1 MRKITR
7 RVATLTATVAL
18 AGAAFAATSA
28 PANAMPNEWYRCWVS
43 GHGWMWCM
51 DV

>member
-1 MRKITR
+1 MRTLVR
-7 RVATLTATVAL
+7 RAATTIAAIAIAGTAI
-18 AGAAFAATSA
+18 AATSA
-28 PANAMPNEWYRCWVS
+28 PASAMAPEWYRCYIS